1 MVGELAQPVSFTFN
15 TTNKNKANLTEKL
28 HIKYLKFVVVN
39 ILCILCEI
47 ELFVDQLHG
56 SKFHSI
62 RQVLVFLEKILSSG
76 KVTQNLQPGATVV
89 VLQMCSVAKTC
100 TVFQQR

>member
-39 ILCILCEI
+39 ILCEI

-56 SKFHSI
+56 SKFLSI